1 MTFDHAAGNGI
12 RSPARFGA
20 AEHDRPE
27 PATAWEAH
35 RNWQESVTMAG
46 NSYKDREDQI
56 VAVGDAWKRYAA
68 DKTLAGLTL
77 EQFQQRATECRQAL
91 RRVED
96 LENQLLGARNERERL
111 FREMKQL
118 IMYIKNAVSGDPSL
132 GPDSSMYEAM
142 GYVRTSDRKSGLKR
156 PRKGE
161 DEETKGS

>member
-1 MTFDHAAGNGI
+1 
-12 RSPARFGA
+12 
-20 AEHDRPE
+20 
-27 PATAWEAH
+27 
-35 RNWQESVTMAG
+35 MAG

-91 RRVED
+91 CRVED

-142 GYVRTSDRKSGLKR
+142 GYVRTSDRKSGLRRIK
-156 PRKGE
+156 KGE
-161 DEETKGS
+161 DRDDSES